1 MGWHASGILEDE
13 EEDEGGGGR
22 LERKGELVLKVNL
35 GKQTSPPWTWLPPQN
50 LPLLTSAEDVKAGIK
65 QRICGR
71 EQLDEGGN
79 QNPLCW
85 GYSLAAGMGPILWV
99 CPLPQT
105 VTLG

>member
-1 MGWHASGILEDE
+1 MPVGSWRMRRE
-13 EEDEGGGGR
+13 EGDWR
-22 LERKGELVLKVNL
+22 ERRVGLKGEPGEANL
-35 GKQTSPPWTWLPPQN
+35 TSVDLAASPES
-50 LPLLTSAEDVKAGIK
+50 PLLTSAEDVKAGIK

-79 QNPLCW
+79 QNPLCC